1 MRRALLLLVAA
12 CSSAAPRS
20 PAPLASTP
28 TDAAPSPLDA
38 APDASLVRT
47 EPPPLV
53 PEPRGVVTVT
63 TSDECGMMFD
73 SIYFP
78 AGSAM
83 PATHQIVVLD
93 STAAMLVCMK
103 KRGLVLE
110 IEVSGH
116 TDDREP
122 DALTLSD
129 SRASVVKSELVK
141 RGVDPAWLTP
151 QGYAAIQPRDNR
163 KTADARARNRR
174 VEFLVLRNATP

>member
-12 CSSAAPRS
+12 CSAPS
-20 PAPLASTP
+20 PRAPLASTP
-28 TDAAPSPLDA
+28 TAAAASPPDA
-38 APDASLVRT
+38 APDAPMARA
-47 EPPPLV
+47 EPPPIV

-78 AGSAM
+78 MGSAM
-83 PATHQIVVLD
+83 PAPHQAAVLD
-93 STAAMLVCMK
+93 STAAMLVCLK
-103 KRGLVLE
+103 KQGIVLE

-129 SRASVVKSELVK
+129 SRASVVKSELIK
-141 RGVDPAWLTP
+141 RGVDGAWLKP
-151 QGYAAIQPRDNR
+151 QGYGPTQPRDQR
-163 KTADARARNRR
+163 KTAEARARNRR
-174 VEFLVLRNATP
+174 VEFLVVRNATP

>member
-1 MRRALLLLVAA
+1 MRRALLLLAAA
-12 CSSAAPRS
+12 CSSAPAHS

-28 TDAAPSPLDA
+28 SDAAPSPPD
-38 APDASLVRT
+38 APDTSLARA

-78 AGSAM
+78 SGSAM
-83 PATHQIVVLD
+83 PEAHQVPVLD
-93 STAAMLVCMK
+93 GTAAMLVCMNK
-103 KRGLVLE
+103 HGLVLE
-110 IEVSGH
+110 LEVQGH
-116 TDDREP
+116 ADDREP

-141 RGVDPAWLTP
+141 RGVDPTWLKP
-151 QGYAAIQPRDNR
+151 QGYAAIQPRDKR
-163 KTADARARNRR
+163 KTAEARARNRR
-174 VEFLVLRNATP
+174 VDFLVLRNATP